1 MRTEIKK
8 AVNKIKRIDTENR
21 VEFIVLY
28 GSSVKEKYGELSD
41 IDLAIY
47 YHGNEE
53 ERFRFRIRV
62 LGRLSNRFDI
72 QMFQNLPLY
81 IRKDIVSSGKPLYY
95 KDYEMIFDEYLRTI
109 KGYEDF
115 EKHLDYYYSSL
126 KGIQE

>member
-8 AVNKIKRIDTENR
+8 AVNKIKRIDTENK